1 MRKPEKMKMDLCFF
15 FQHRCAT
22 HAERLLST
30 FDKLRSHEIRQLP
43 KVSQL
48 DFRRRLEENEALIPV
63 TDLSKQQVM
72 SQSGRHAP

>member
-1 MRKPEKMKMDLCFF
+1 MKMDLCFF
-15 FQHRCAT
+15 FSSTVARL
-22 HAERLLST
+22 ERLLST

-72 SQSGRHAP
+72 SQSGRHAS